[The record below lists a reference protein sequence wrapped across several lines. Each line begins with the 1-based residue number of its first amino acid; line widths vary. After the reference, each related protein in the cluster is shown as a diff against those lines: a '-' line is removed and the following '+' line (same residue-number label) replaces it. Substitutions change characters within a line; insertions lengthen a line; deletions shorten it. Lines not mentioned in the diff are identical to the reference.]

1 MLYDK
6 TVNTIVSWK
15 CTRLFTSLALHVQK
29 ISALGGSKTHQYH
42 RLTLWYVLQNLWE
55 NIPSF
60 CCYFFYV
67 IISIYMRCK
76 GRPLFTPHLSYTGIQ
91 QSYLLQSHTPD
102 IFLVQAGFCTHA
114 SSTCLFS
121 YSIITPSKTGSLVS
135 CFVLCKQ
142 KNAKNNKDTEMH

>member
-1 MLYDK
+1 MHTSFYNISTACTKDK
-6 TVNTIVSWK
+6 RSWWIEDTSVSQTNVVVCIAESVRKYTIVLL
-15 CTRLFTSLALHVQK
+15 LFFL
-29 ISALGGSKTHQYH
+29 
-42 RLTLWYVLQNLWE
+42 
-55 NIPSF
+55 P
-60 CCYFFYV
+60 V

-142 KNAKNNKDTEMH
+142 KKNAKNNKDTEMH